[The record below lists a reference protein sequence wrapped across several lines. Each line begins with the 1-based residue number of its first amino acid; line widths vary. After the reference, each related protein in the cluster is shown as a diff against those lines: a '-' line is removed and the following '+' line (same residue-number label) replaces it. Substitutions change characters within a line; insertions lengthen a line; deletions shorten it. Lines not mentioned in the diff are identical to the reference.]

1 MKKKFAVCFSGYPRF
16 VRTTFDKIK
25 ENFLDGLGEYDIYA
39 NLQWDSKNWQQMEIH
54 HEHSDKFENNEL
66 EDFKNLYSDLNL
78 KKLQV
83 NEPFEFD
90 VSYYNKL
97 SAEPDMRLSLE
108 KSRDILYRFKSQYQ
122 GIADCI
128 KLIDNVEDY
137 DYIVRMRTDLVFETL
152 IEMKDLETDKILNQ
166 NGHVAGWD
174 RHYSDWFFIV
184 PTKSIGFVDDLA
196 KVESH
201 FGNGI
206 VHMHKM
212 IEDVAKPYG
221 IEHEELYVGTPST
234 SKMFGE
240 LLKERK

>member
-54 HEHSDKFENNEL
+54 HEHSDRFENNEL

-97 SAEPDMRLSLE
+97 SSPN
-108 KSRDILYRFKSQYQ
+108 
-122 GIADCI
+122 
-128 KLIDNVEDY
+128 LI
-137 DYIVRMRTDLVFETL
+137 
-152 IEMKDLETDKILNQ
+152 
-166 NGHVAGWD
+166 
-174 RHYSDWFFIV
+174 
-184 PTKSIGFVDDLA
+184 
-196 KVESH
+196 
-201 FGNGI
+201 
-206 VHMHKM
+206 
-212 IEDVAKPYG
+212 
-221 IEHEELYVGTPST
+221 
-234 SKMFGE
+234 
-240 LLKERK
+240 